1 MNLIFIWIQLV
12 EMHMTERVKQ
22 EKMHVKEYNLINI
35 TKDIT
40 HSV

>member
-1 MNLIFIWIQLV
+1 MQLA
-12 EMHMTERVKQ
+12 EMHITERIKQ